1 MSNSTSTSTAT
12 SSSAPARL
20 QGTPN
25 HWALRRT
32 TLAGF
37 VFSASWLIGLI
48 AFSTS
53 TTVGYSGGQ
62 IIAAYAGRESVGVL
76 QFLFTE
82 GLPPVAILIVVGALA
97 RSMREAGYIRLGSA
111 TWIAALIAA
120 IVSFVQFVLGV
131 ILVTVAVPARDTGS
145 AVVLFDSVNRL
156 DGAKML
162 LFASMAVTS
171 LIYLVAARRGK
182 LVWLRIVS
190 GLLAV
195 TIATSGLGYLLL
207 LTTLATA
214 ADASLPLLLV
224 WTTGFAIVLGRNGY

>member
-1 MSNSTSTSTAT
+1 
-12 SSSAPARL
+12 
-20 QGTPN
+20 
-25 HWALRRT
+25 
-32 TLAGF
+32 
-37 VFSASWLIGLI
+37 
-48 AFSTS
+48 
-53 TTVGYSGGQ
+53 
-62 IIAAYAGRESVGVL
+62 
-76 QFLFTE
+76 
-82 GLPPVAILIVVGALA
+82 
-97 RSMREAGYIRLGSA
+97 
-111 TWIAALIAA
+111 
-120 IVSFVQFVLGV
+120 
-131 ILVTVAVPARDTGS
+131 
-145 AVVLFDSVNRL
+145 VLFDSVNRL

>member
-1 MSNSTSTSTAT
+1 MSNSTSTSSTT
-12 SSSAPARL
+12 STPARL
-20 QGTPN
+20 QWISK

-37 VFSASWLIGLI
+37 GFSLSWLIGLI
-48 AFSTS
+48 AFPTS
-53 TTVGYSGGQ
+53 TTVGYSGAQ
-62 IIAAYAGRESVGVL
+62 IIAAYAGGESIGVL

-97 RSMREAGYIRLGSA
+97 RAMREAGYIRLGSA

-131 ILVTVAVPARDTGS
+131 ILVTVAVPARDAGS
-145 AVVLFDSVNRL
+145 ALVLFDSVSRL

-162 LFASMAVTS
+162 LFASMAATS

-182 LVWLRIVS
+182 WAWLGIVS
-190 GLLAV
+190 GLLVV
-195 TIATSGLGYLLL
+195 TIATSGFGYLLL
-207 LTTLATA
+207 LTSPATA

-224 WTTGFAIVLGRNGY
+224 WTTGFAVVLGRNGY